1 MEWWRKSKKKQKR
14 PFEGQTGDCIFAKE
28 PIKSANTHFFLE
40 FLYICSKQRIF
51 ASLAILADI
60 ITWIYE
66 VAWIIPII
74 LVIVVGFFVWRK
86 SMLRKKMKIKQLVKA
101 ALMDGKLSDKEK
113 QTILSKARKHG
124 MDSGEAEIYLE
135 AIIHQIVIKKNRK

>member
-1 MEWWRKSKKKQKR
+1 MGWIGK
-14 PFEGQTGDCIFAKE
+14 IFLVIIVLA
-28 PIKSANTHFFLE
+28 A
-40 FLYICSKQRIF
+40 
-51 ASLAILADI
+51 LAILADI

-101 ALMDGKLSDKEK
+101 ALVDGKLSDKEK
-113 QTILSKARKHG
+113 QTILNKARKLG
-124 MDSGEAEIYLE
+124 MDSGEAEIHLE
-135 AIIHQIVIKKNRK
+135 AMIHQIKKKRK

>member
-1 MEWWRKSKKKQKR
+1 MGWIGK
-14 PFEGQTGDCIFAKE
+14 IFLVIIVFGA
-28 PIKSANTHFFLE
+28 
-40 FLYICSKQRIF
+40 
-51 ASLAILADI
+51 LAILADI

-101 ALMDGKLSDKEK
+101 ALVDGKLSDKEK
-113 QTILSKARKHG
+113 QTILSKARKLG
-124 MDSGEAEIYLE
+124 MDSGEAEIHLE
-135 AIIHQIVIKKNRK
+135 AIIHQIKNKRK

>member
-1 MEWWRKSKKKQKR
+1 MGWIGK
-14 PFEGQTGDCIFAKE
+14 IFLVIIVLGA
-28 PIKSANTHFFLE
+28 
-40 FLYICSKQRIF
+40 
-51 ASLAILADI
+51 LAILADI

-74 LVIVVGFFVWRK
+74 IVIVVGFFVWRK

-101 ALMDGKLSDKEK
+101 ALVDGKLSDKEK
-113 QTILSKARKHG
+113 QTILSKARKLE

-135 AIIHQIVIKKNRK
+135 AIIHQIVIKKNHK

>member
-1 MEWWRKSKKKQKR
+1 MGWIGK
-14 PFEGQTGDCIFAKE
+14 IFLVIIVLGA
-28 PIKSANTHFFLE
+28 
-40 FLYICSKQRIF
+40 
-51 ASLAILADI
+51 LAILADI

-101 ALMDGKLSDKEK
+101 ALVDGKLSDKEK
-113 QTILSKARKHG
+113 QTILSKARKLG
-124 MDSGEAEIYLE
+124 MDSGESEIYLE

>member
-1 MEWWRKSKKKQKR
+1 MGWIGK
-14 PFEGQTGDCIFAKE
+14 IFLLIIVLGA
-28 PIKSANTHFFLE
+28 
-40 FLYICSKQRIF
+40 
-51 ASLAILADI
+51 LAILADI
-60 ITWIYE
+60 INWIYE

-101 ALMDGKLSDKEK
+101 ALVDGKLSDKEK
-113 QTILSKARKHG
+113 QTILSKARKLG

-135 AIIHQIVIKKNRK
+135 VIIHQIKKKRK